1 MSVEAN
7 HSLNDNNQDGFIK
20 IISEMTNRYQ
30 IWEIWADFI
39 ALTAISCSQ
48 QFDFRKEREERYLAI
63 ASKYDSE
70 EMNSFSR
77 LFALVMDGYE
87 QKREQDMLGSIYMK
101 LNLGSHWTG
110 QFFTPYRVC
119 QAVSGISSDD
129 AVRLIQKKG
138 YVTMLDSA
146 SGAGAILISMANSIQ
161 RSLASGNLALNW
173 QDYVLAVAQDLSENT
188 ALMCYIQLSLLGI
201 AAIVYIGDSL
211 EKPYRFDPLCT
222 PPADNIWF
230 TPMYFSDVWN
240 GRRKVRMIT
249 RITNAGRNNN
259 GRKVL

>member
-1 MSVEAN
+1 MAEKCEFVLEPKATEFTGLIQS
-7 HSLNDNNQDGFIK
+7 
-20 IISEMTNRYQ
+20 MTGKHQ
-30 IWEIWADFI
+30 LWELWADFI

-87 QKREQDMLGSIYMK
+87 QNREQDMLGSIYMK

-110 QFFTPYRVC
+110 QFFTPYGVC
-119 QAVSGISSDD
+119 QNVSGISTAE
-129 AVRLIQKKG
+129 AVKLIQEKG
-138 YVTMLDSA
+138 YLTMLDSA
-146 SGAGAILISMANSIQ
+146 SGAGAILIAMTNSIQ
-161 RSLASGNLALNW
+161 RSLVSDGTALNM
-173 QDYVLAVAQDLSENT
+173 QDHVLAVAQDLSENT

-201 AAIVYIGDSL
+201 AAIVCVGDSL
-211 EKPYRFDPLCT
+211 EEPYRFDPLCT

-230 TPMYFSDVWN
+230 TPMYFSNVWN
-240 GRRKVRMIT
+240 ERKKVRIIT
-249 RITNAGRNNN
+249 KVTNAGRNNN

>member
-1 MSVEAN
+1 MAEKCEFVLEPKAVEFTELIQ
-7 HSLNDNNQDGFIK
+7 S
-20 IISEMTNRYQ
+20 MTGKHQ
-30 IWEIWADFI
+30 LWELWADFI
-39 ALTAISCSQ
+39 VLTAISCSQ
-48 QFDFRKEREERYLAI
+48 QLDFRKEREERYLAT
-63 ASKYDSE
+63 AGKYGSE
-70 EMNSFSR
+70 EMENFSR

-87 QKREQDMLGSIYMK
+87 QNREQDMLGSIYMK

-161 RSLASGNLALNW
+161 RSLAAGGSRLKL
-173 QDYVLAVAQDLSENT
+173 QDHVLAVAQDLSENT

-211 EKPYRFDPLCT
+211 EEPYRFDSLCT

>member
-1 MSVEAN
+1 MAEKCEFVLEPKAVEFTGLIQ
-7 HSLNDNNQDGFIK
+7 S
-20 IISEMTNRYQ
+20 MTGKHKL
-30 IWEIWADFI
+30 WELWADFI

-48 QFDFRKEREERYLAI
+48 QLDFRKEREERYLVI

-87 QKREQDMLGSIYMK
+87 QNREQDMLGSIYMK

-161 RSLASGNLALNW
+161 RSLAAGGSRLKL
-173 QDYVLAVAQDLSENT
+173 QDHVLAVAQDLSENT

-211 EKPYRFDPLCT
+211 EEPYRFDSLCT
-222 PPADNIWF
+222 PPADNIGF
-230 TPMYFSDVWN
+230 PPMYFSDVWN

>member
-1 MSVEAN
+1 MAEKCEFVLEPKAVEFTGLIQ
-7 HSLNDNNQDGFIK
+7 S
-20 IISEMTNRYQ
+20 MTGKHQ
-30 IWEIWADFI
+30 LWELWADFI

-48 QFDFRKEREERYLAI
+48 QLDFRKEREERYLVI

-87 QKREQDMLGSIYMK
+87 QNREQDMLGSIYMK

-119 QAVSGISSDD
+119 QAVSGISSND

-161 RSLASGNLALNW
+161 RSLATGGSSLKL
-173 QDYVLAVAQDLSENT
+173 QDHVLA
-188 ALMCYIQLSLLGI
+188 LLGI

-211 EKPYRFDPLCT
+211 EEPYRFDPLCT